1 LKYLFDLKVEPK
13 PQQRPRIYRNRVFDP
28 SREYKQSLKVQLH
41 SQFSDKLIE
50 APIFLKLV
58 FRMPIPKATTK
69 AKMKAILNDEVF
81 HIKRPDVDNL
91 AKAVLDALND
101 TVIKDDSQIYSL
113 LADKVYS
120 QSPGIYIELVT
131 E

>member
-1 LKYLFDLKVEPK
+1 M
-13 PQQRPRIYRNRVFDP
+13 R
-28 SREYKQSLKVQLH
+28 
-41 SQFSDKLIE
+41 SQFSEPLID

-69 AKMKAILNDEVF
+69 AKMKAILNSELF
-81 HIKRPDVDNL
+81 HVKRPDIDNL

>member
-1 LKYLFDLKVEPK
+1 LRYLFDLKVEPK

-28 SREYKQSLKVQLH
+28 SREYKQSLKVQLR

-69 AKMKAILNDEVF
+69 AKMKDILNSELF
-81 HIKRPDVDNL
+81 HVKRPDIDNL

-101 TVIKDDSQIYSL
+101 TVM
-113 LADKVYS
+113 
-120 QSPGIYIELVT
+120 T
-131 E
+131 